1 MIPITQNL
9 LQTLENQNTQNS
21 TDLTLS
27 SELHTELNANK
38 CNEEEEEEEE
48 EAMIPDDDGTQNL
61 LQTLENQNTQ
71 TLSCEFR
78 TKREQKEVS
87 TALTLFDKSWVSS
100 NNKRKS
106 TQKDEYATV
115 TATSVSHNS
124 IVASN
129 AQEEEGTSS
138 MTTLSAVSPW
148 KITKTLTKSD
158 IGSSSRLLLHQSL
171 VRTHIMAF
179 FSADSVKKIESNGLS
194 VTVFDQ
200 DSKSDYELV
209 FKKWPSSKSYVFNG
223 KWHENFV
230 ARRELK
236 VGDII
241 GLYWD
246 PRHSKFNFCVLQRAP
261 QMY

>member
-9 LQTLENQNTQNS
+9 LQTLENQNTQNP

-27 SELHTELNANK
+27 CDQLHTELNANK
-38 CNEEEEEEEE
+38 CNEEEE
-48 EAMIPDDDGTQNL
+48 AMILDDDGTQNL
-61 LQTLENQNTQ
+61 LQTLENQDTQ
-71 TLSCEFR
+71 TLSC
-78 TKREQKEVS
+78 TKQEQKEVS

-100 NNKRKS
+100 NNKRKRA
-106 TQKDEYATV
+106 QKDEYA

-148 KITKTLTKSD
+148 KIKKTLTKSD

-171 VRTHIMAF
+171 VHSHIMAF

-194 VTVFDQ
+194 VTVFDR

-223 KWHENFV
+223 KWHEDFV
-230 ARRELK
+230 ARRKLK

-246 PRHSKFNFCVLQRAP
+246 PCHSKFNFCVLQTAR
-261 QMY
+261 

>member
-1 MIPITQNL
+1 MMPITQNL

-27 SELHTELNANK
+27 CELQTELNTNK
-38 CNEEEEEEEE
+38 CNEEEE

-71 TLSCEFR
+71 TLFCEFR
-78 TKREQKEVS
+78 TKQEQKEVS
-87 TALTLFDKSWVSS
+87 TALTLFDKSWISS
-100 NNKRKS
+100 NNMR
-106 TQKDEYATV
+106 A
-115 TATSVSHNS
+115 TATSISHSS

-171 VRTHIMAF
+171 VQTHIMAF

-194 VTVFDQ
+194 VTVFDR

-209 FKKWPSSKSYVFNG
+209 FKKWPSSKSYIFNG
-223 KWHENFV
+223 KWHEDFV
-230 ARRELK
+230 VRRKLK
-236 VGDII
+236 VGDVI

-246 PRHSKFNFCVLQRAP
+246 TCRSKFNFCVLQTAH
-261 QMY
+261 

>member
-1 MIPITQNL
+1 MPITQNL

-27 SELHTELNANK
+27 CELQTELNVHK
-38 CNEEEEEEEE
+38 CNEEEE

-61 LQTLENQNTQ
+61 LRTLENQNIQ

-78 TKREQKEVS
+78 TKQEQKEVS
-87 TALTLFDKSWVSS
+87 TALTLFDKSWISS
-100 NNKRKS
+100 TNMR
-106 TQKDEYATV
+106 A
-115 TATSVSHNS
+115 TATSISHRS
-124 IVASN
+124 VVASN

-171 VRTHIMAF
+171 VQTHIMAF
-179 FSADSVKKIESNGLS
+179 FSADLVKKIESNGLS
-194 VTVFDQ
+194 VTVFDR

-209 FKKWPSSKSYVFNG
+209 FKKWPSSKSYIFNG
-223 KWHENFV
+223 KWHEDFV
-230 ARRELK
+230 VRRKLK
-236 VGDII
+236 VGDVI

-246 PRHSKFNFCVLQRAP
+246 TCRSKFNFCVLQTAH
-261 QMY
+261 

>member
-27 SELHTELNANK
+27 CELHTELNANK
-38 CNEEEEEEEE
+38 CNEEEEE

-87 TALTLFDKSWVSS
+87 TTLTLFDKSWVSS

-106 TQKDEYATV
+106 TQKDEYAAA
-115 TATSVSHNS
+115 TATAT
-124 IVASN
+124 ASN
-129 AQEEEGTSS
+129 AQEEEEGTSS

-148 KITKTLTKSD
+148 KVTKTLTKSD

-171 VRTHIMAF
+171 VLTHIMAF

-209 FKKWPSSKSYVFNG
+209 FKKWPSSKSYIFNG
-223 KWHENFV
+223 KWHEDFV
-230 ARRELK
+230 VRRKLK
-236 VGDII
+236 VGDVI

-246 PRHSKFNFCVLQRAP
+246 TCRSKFNFCVLQTAH
-261 QMY
+261 